1 MRCKTDINDKPEQRD
16 FMTQFGHEGVIP
28 FGGCQLNI
36 PSCVLER
43 LLVQLQTLF
52 MLIKNTNQEGVKKIE
67 AVPQK

>member
-1 MRCKTDINDKPEQRD
+1 
-16 FMTQFGHEGVIP
+16 MTQFGHEGVIP
-28 FGGCQLNI
+28 FGGSQLNI

-52 MLIKNTNQEGVKKIE
+52 MLIKNTNQEGVQKIE